1 MLELEIPGRGQLQ
14 LSHLVLD
21 LNGTLAKD
29 GVVMPGV
36 RESLRTLRGRFDIVI
51 VTADTHGVADGLGA
65 ELNVT
70 VHRLSPG
77 AEAAQKRAHADM
89 LGAERC
95 VAIGN
100 GANDAA
106 LLAAAA
112 VGICVV
118 GPEGAAGGAVAAA
131 DIVCGDILSALDLLA
146 HPLRLVATLRS

>member
-36 RESLRTLRGRFDIVI
+36 RERLRTLRGRFDIVI

-77 AEAAQKRAHADM
+77 AEAAQKRDVDGRSVTELAYGLRIPVVLVDGTEAFELHVD
-89 LGAERC
+89 AER
-95 VAIGN
+95 
-100 GANDAA
+100 
-106 LLAAAA
+106 LR
-112 VGICVV
+112 
-118 GPEGAAGGAVAAA
+118 
-131 DIVCGDILSALDLLA
+131 
-146 HPLRLVATLRS
+146 RLVVPRSGPGRLLRALGTLVRS

>member
-36 RESLRTLRGRFDIVI
+36 RERLRTLRGRFDIVI

-77 AEAAQKRAHADM
+77 AEAAQKRAYAGM

-100 GANDAA
+100 GVNDVA

-118 GPEGAAGGAVAAA
+118 GPEGAAGGAVTAA